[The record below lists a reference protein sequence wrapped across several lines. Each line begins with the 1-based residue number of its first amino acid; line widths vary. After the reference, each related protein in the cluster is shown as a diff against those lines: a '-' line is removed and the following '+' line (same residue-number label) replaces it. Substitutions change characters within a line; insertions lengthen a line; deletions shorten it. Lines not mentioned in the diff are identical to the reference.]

1 MNILVVGG
9 GKITYFLV
17 RTFTAKGHHV
27 TVINRDQ
34 EEGIQLAR
42 RLKATIVCGDGSDPQ
57 ILEEAGAY
65 TVDVLL
71 AVTPNDQDNLIIC
84 QLADKWFHVP
94 RTLALVN
101 DPENEEVFVKLGISA
116 AFSTTRILSSLIEQ
130 RVSFD
135 DITNL
140 IPVGEGRINVTEIVL
155 QETSPVVG
163 KTLQNIGMP
172 ENSLVASI
180 LRNNQPI
187 IPRGATVL
195 QASDRL
201 IVVTL
206 SENYGQVLKMF
217 SDENRK

>member
-1 MNILVVGG
+1 MNILIVGG
-9 GKITYFLV
+9 DKIAYFLV

-42 RLKATIVCGDGSDPQ
+42 RLKATIVYGDGSDPQ
-57 ILEEAGAY
+57 ILEEAGVY
-65 TVDVLL
+65 TADVLL
-71 AVTPNDQDNLIIC
+71 AVTPNDQDNLVIC

-130 RVSFD
+130 RVGFD

-140 IPVGEGRINVTEIVL
+140 IPVGGGRINVTEIVL
-155 QETSPVVG
+155 QQTSPVVG
-163 KTLQNIGMP
+163 KTLKNIGMP

-195 QASDRL
+195 QADDRL
-201 IVVTL
+201 VLVTL
-206 SENYGQVLKMF
+206 SENHGQVLKMF
-217 SDENRK
+217 SDENRN